1 MDQPLTTQRLLETAA
16 RRIITF
22 VVLIAPW
29 LIGGAEPWAYLL
41 IGSTVSIGGICWLL
55 SLFCGNP
62 RPIRAQVTATCLGA
76 LVLIVLLQMIPLPRA
91 LVELLSP
98 FGANQITEASEA
110 FKTISP
116 PHDLIEHVDLSD
128 VPYTLSV
135 APSATSRSLFLF
147 ITYVLCFMV
156 MANTI
161 HGWDQLKRIATLLV
175 FNAAVMAVLG
185 MIHKF
190 SGSQEILWVHT
201 PRYGGEIFGPFTNRN
216 HFAAH
221 MNLGLGL
228 ALGILFSSK
237 QFSEMM
243 NWPDWR
249 DRLSWFSSRSASAM
263 AIMSF
268 NVVLLV
274 GSVCVCQ
281 SRGGVLAMA
290 VTMVAFGFYIGWRR
304 RDLGRTRIA
313 MIAATFLVAA
323 AVLWL
328 GRGQVISR
336 LATLG
341 DVARDPMKDLRVII
355 TIDTLRVFLAFPIMG
370 AGFGGYRHIFS
381 AFQTPDLSSRWLHAH
396 NDWAQLLAEGG
407 IVSAVVFLAVCIAW
421 ALGIRKRYSQC
432 ASRSRLFITGISVG
446 FATIFLHSFID
457 YSLHKP
463 GNACLLAA
471 MAGMAVAASHIRSR
485 RIVLDDS
492 DEDEKS
498 IRPLSPT
505 TIKIIAVT
513 GVLGIVVLMNSMRS
527 DLRAEL
533 AFTRFKHR
541 GRMSASAAGEKQIA
555 ALAAQALR
563 EAEIVLIHGR
573 GNPDALTELSRDLV
587 QWTLNPALDRPFR
600 VRQSLAA
607 SSGAALA
614 AHASPTDYLT
624 WLSLARTLM
633 AIGYW
638 DQSEESLQRARDIV
652 RHANQVRMFESRAI
666 PEGQAWEDARRK
678 SPNERAA
685 EK

>member
-16 RRIITF
+16 RRIIT
-22 VVLIAPW
+22 VAVLIAPW

-41 IGSTVSIGGICWLL
+41 IGIIVSAGGVCWLL
-55 SLFCGNP
+55 SLLCGNP
-62 RPIRAQVTATCLGA
+62 RPIRAQITAIGLGA
-76 LVLIVLLQMIPLPRA
+76 LVLIVLLQMIPLPRPF
-91 LVELLSP
+91 VEALSP
-98 FGANQITEASEA
+98 FGANQVTEASKV

-116 PHDLIEHVDLSD
+116 PHNLIEHLDLSD
-128 VPYTLSV
+128 MPYTFSV
-135 APSATSRSLFLF
+135 SPSATSRSLFLF
-147 ITYVLCFMV
+147 IAYVLCFMV

-161 HGWDQLKRIATLLV
+161 HGWDQLKRIATLIV
-175 FNAAVMAVLG
+175 FNASAMAVLG

-190 SGSQEILWVHT
+190 SGSSEILWIHT
-201 PRYGGEIFGPFTNRN
+201 PRYGGDVFGPFTNRN

-237 QFSEMM
+237 PFSEMM

-281 SRGGVLAMA
+281 SRGGVLSMALAML
-290 VTMVAFGFYIGWRR
+290 AFGFYIGWRR
-304 RDLGRTRIA
+304 RDMGRTRIA
-313 MIAATFLVAA
+313 MLAAMFLIAA

-328 GRGQVISR
+328 GRGQVVSR
-336 LATLG
+336 LATLA
-341 DVARDPMKDLRVII
+341 DVLRDPMKDLRVIV

-370 AGFGGYRHIFS
+370 AGFGSYRHIFS
-381 AFQTPDLSSRWLHAH
+381 AFQTPDLNLRWLHAH

-407 IVSAVVFLAVCIAW
+407 VVAAVIFIVVCIAW
-421 ALGIRKRYSQC
+421 VLGIRKRFSSC
-432 ASRSRLFITGISVG
+432 ANRSRLFITGISVG
-446 FATIFLHSFID
+446 FGTIFMHSFID

-471 MAGMAVAASHIRSR
+471 MAGMTVAASHIRSR
-485 RIVLDDS
+485 RIVRDT
-492 DEDEKS
+492 DEDNRS
-498 IRPLSPT
+498 IRPLSPAI
-505 TIKIIAVT
+505 IKTVALT
-513 GVLGIVVLMNSMRS
+513 GIFGLAILMNAMRS

-533 AFTRFKHR
+533 AFTRFKHH
-541 GRMSASAAGEKQIA
+541 GRMAASAGDAQHVK
-555 ALAAQALR
+555 ALASQALR
-563 EAEIVLIHGR
+563 EAEIVLLHGR
-573 GNPDALTELSRDLV
+573 GNPDALTELSRDLM
-587 QWTLNPALDRPFR
+587 QWTLNPELDRPFR

-614 AHASPTDYLT
+614 AYASPTDYLT
-624 WLSLARTLM
+624 WLSLARALM

-638 DQSEESLQRARDIV
+638 DQSEESLMRAREVV
-652 RHANQVRMFESRAI
+652 RHAKQVRMFKPRVQPSDDK
-666 PEGQAWEDARRK
+666 AWEDVRRK
-678 SPNERAA
+678 GPKERAA